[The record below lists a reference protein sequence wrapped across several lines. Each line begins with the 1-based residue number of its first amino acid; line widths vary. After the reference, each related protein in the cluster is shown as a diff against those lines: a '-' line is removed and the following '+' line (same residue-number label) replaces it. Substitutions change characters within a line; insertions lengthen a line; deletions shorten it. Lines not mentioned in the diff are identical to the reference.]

1 MKSFYHKIFANNISF
16 YIRQAL
22 RDYFANKISENDILN
37 LSFDTEKFDQEHEI
51 NFKELLLEIC
61 KNNKNEA
68 GFSDFKNYLNG
79 ENDKFKLTMSFD
91 KAVFENYPSFDELRC
106 HKLSFSN
113 TIFKKGVRLRHID
126 VDEVLFEPRELGADA
141 TFFHREKANID
152 EGILRGKEIGRI
164 GKFKYRHQLEGN
176 GTTFLIGMRFTEKAE
191 FTDCVLDKVQ
201 FSYLDEDSMS
211 KCFFANSIIGS
222 AKFYNCTFKYRPNT
236 KTPFHLS
243 EDKSTIFTL
252 TELGDKSEILKWA
265 ILLVLPLVLLAVSPL
280 LIEIISPPY
289 DFLNTHEPN
298 AILFF
303 PFVFILAF
311 LYILICVSLF
321 SATYFMLFLKGFEKI
336 SEIVGL
342 KPNHHISTGDDT
354 MVEIDNEHKKT
365 NRETVREIYRQLKLN
380 YESNGDY
387 QQAGEFYYSQRYWE
401 MMGNDSGLLKTFSSQ
416 LLLLYISHLING
428 FGERWFRAFV
438 WFILTITVFA
448 FLAQPNEDFIST
460 KSTPE
465 YFLNASQETNETCK
479 LYFNESNVTDKSSNK
494 AHFIL
499 IAKTSFED
507 GNITYKP
514 NGEGLSY
521 TPDKNKTIYAFDN
534 RFDYHYTT
542 QYIPMLKNDYDIKI
556 AYSLSKMIA
565 PFVSEE
571 KKWFQDR
578 SERGYYLG
586 FLESILLWIFF
597 VAFLLAVK
605 NRIRR

>member
-16 YIRQAL
+16 DIRQAL
-22 RDYFANKISENDILN
+22 SDYFANKISENDILN
-37 LSFDTEKFDQEHEI
+37 LSFDTEKFDKEYEI

-61 KNNKNEA
+61 ENDENEA
-68 GFSDFKNYLNG
+68 GFSDFKNYLNR
-79 ENDKFKLTMSFD
+79 ENDKFKLAMSFD

-152 EGILRGKEIGRI
+152 EGVLRGKEIGKI
-164 GKFKYRHQLEGN
+164 GKFKYRHQLEGG
-176 GTTFLIGMRFTEKAE
+176 GTTFLIGMRFTKKAE

-201 FSYLDEDSMS
+201 FSFMDENSMS
-211 KCFFANSIIGS
+211 KCFFANSIIENTR
-222 AKFYNCTFKYRPNT
+222 FYNCSFPYRENVSMPFQFLDGKSFVVHLVAPMLFSIFFYCCVCLFSKLNLFAQNT
-236 KTPFHLS
+236 SPYLYSIMSFLVFIFIFISAAIFNTTLFMPFMKLIGKIS
-243 EDKSTIFTL
+243 VWTIF
-252 TELGDKSEILKWA
+252 LK
-265 ILLVLPLVLLAVSPL
+265 I
-280 LIEIISPPY
+280 
-289 DFLNTHEPN
+289 
-298 AILFF
+298 
-303 PFVFILAF
+303 
-311 LYILICVSLF
+311 
-321 SATYFMLFLKGFEKI
+321 
-336 SEIVGL
+336 
-342 KPNHHISTGDDT
+342 NHHIHVGDD
-354 MVEIDNEHKKT
+354 EIAEANNEFKKS
-365 NRETVREIYRQLKLN
+365 NRETVREIYRQLKIN
-380 YESNGDY
+380 YDKSGDH
-387 QQAGEFYYSQRYWE
+387 QQAGEFYYSQKYWE
-401 MMGNDSGLLKTFSSQ
+401 MVGRRDNLFKFVASQALLIDVHHF
-416 LLLLYISHLING
+416 ING

-438 WFILTITVFA
+438 WFVLTITMFA
-448 FLAQPNEDFIST
+448 FLAQPNENFIST

-465 YFLNASQETNETCK
+465 YFLNAFQETNSTHK
-479 LYFNESNVTDKSSNK
+479 IDFNESNVTDKLDKK

-499 IAKTSFED
+499 IATTSFEN
-507 GNITYKP
+507 GSTTYKP
-514 NGEGLSY
+514 NSEGLSH
-521 TPDKNKTIYAFDN
+521 TPDKNKTIYAFDS

-542 QYIPMLKNDYDIKI
+542 QYIPMLKDDYGIKI